1 MTCLNL
7 RTLAYPKTSLTV
19 RKGTEWEMF
28 RSISEKDLC
37 LEYTQNSLKS
47 VRKKTIGNKS
57 DGGIWVISLEM
68 MADKLVTNCGVHF
81 KDSVTQLPLRAVLA
95 HYF

>member
-1 MTCLNL
+1 MFKLKNFSIS
-7 RTLAYPKTSLTV
+7 KDIIN

-37 LEYTQNSLKS
+37 LEYIQNSLKS

-57 DGGIWVISLEM
+57 DVGIWAISLGM
-68 MADKLVTNCGVHF
+68 MTDKLVTNCGVHF
-81 KDSVTQLPLRAVLA
+81 KDGVNQLPLSAVLA